1 MKAQLIEII
10 VKVIVMKSVIVI
22 SKYSL
27 DAELLILMFLV
38 KMIMKYVVV
47 QRINIDK
54 IIIIIFMKKQDK

>member
-1 MKAQLIEII
+1 MKAQLFEII

>member
-54 IIIIIFMKKQDK
+54 IIIIIFMKK